1 MVPLGPRA
9 LLQLLTRCLEK
20 LRFVLCRVERALR
33 VVERAASHAA
43 KLGERDHELLNPSRV
58 EFVALYHPERAALRG
73 QERFELDVLDA
84 LDQLTR
90 AASESVLA
98 LNGRQQHLTA
108 HADECRVR
116 ERLLIE
122 HQSYVRL
129 RLSDRNRTTA
139 DSNLAYVAIHHDAS
153 EASDFVDTCRVACR
167 EALDAVHTH
176 TTRCASTS
184 MRVASMT
191 AEISHL
197 PHRLSLDSR
206 LRLWRV
212 GLDELIASLGRG
224 HRRGAT
230 SLDEETPTGLL
241 KGRYHFDSP
250 YNLESMA
257 LGANEEAAFDEPD
270 ERVAM
275 RGEERAA
282 VVLQAAVRGRRARK
296 EYRALCS

>member
-1 MVPLGPRA
+1 
-9 LLQLLTRCLEK
+9 
-20 LRFVLCRVERALR
+20 
-33 VVERAASHAA
+33 
-43 KLGERDHELLNPSRV
+43 
-58 EFVALYHPERAALRG
+58 
-73 QERFELDVLDA
+73 
-84 LDQLTR
+84 
-90 AASESVLA
+90 
-98 LNGRQQHLTA
+98 
-108 HADECRVR
+108 
-116 ERLLIE
+116 
-122 HQSYVRL
+122 
-129 RLSDRNRTTA
+129 
-139 DSNLAYVAIHHDAS
+139 
-153 EASDFVDTCRVACR
+153 
-167 EALDAVHTH
+167 
-176 TTRCASTS
+176 
-184 MRVASMT
+184 MT

-257 LGANEEAAFDEPD
+257 LGANEEAALD

-275 RGEERAA
+275 RDEERAA